1 MSDDRA
7 LRAIDR
13 IERAFARIE
22 AATGASQA
30 APRDESELLHLR
42 QTHHALRGKVEDA
55 IAQIDRLLATEGAQ

>member
-22 AATGASQA
+22 AGSGPGRPAAT
-30 APRDESELLHLR
+30 DEALVDLR
-42 QTHHALRGKVEDA
+42 RTHHALRGKVEDA
-55 IAQIDRLLATEGAQ
+55 IARIDQLLTTEGAG